1 VRVETLNT
9 EGEGEGEGE
18 GIYTSLVKLK
28 AHALYISFC
37 CSSLLSERR
46 RR

>member
-9 EGEGEGEGE
+9 EGEGEG
-18 GIYTSLVKLK
+18 ICTSLVKLK
-28 AHALYISFC
+28 ARALYNSFC